1 MSIIVLILI
10 LALIGFA
17 VWAEERYIPMA
28 PGFKMFI
35 RVVVIICV
43 ILWLLTV
50 FGLLGPIT
58 AIKI

>member
-10 LALIGFA
+10 LALVGLA
-17 VWAEERYIPMA
+17 VWAEEKYIPMP

-35 RVVVIICV
+35 RVVVIIV
-43 ILWLLTV
+43 LILWLLSI
-50 FGLLGPIT
+50 FGLLGSIT